1 MRSPFQKISTEID
14 TVLDDLSKRP
24 LLPYESEMLIN
35 LLRKQELSKN
45 LESELAMITQGI
57 VESQS
62 NQELAALTRLIFK
75 ASDALWA
82 TFLETLHSKVNDDI
96 DLFIAMTSD
105 KGDVP
110 ANFRSVY
117 AERVKTFKQR
127 KELTDLTVHFER

>member
-45 LESELAMITQGI
+45 LESELAIITQGI